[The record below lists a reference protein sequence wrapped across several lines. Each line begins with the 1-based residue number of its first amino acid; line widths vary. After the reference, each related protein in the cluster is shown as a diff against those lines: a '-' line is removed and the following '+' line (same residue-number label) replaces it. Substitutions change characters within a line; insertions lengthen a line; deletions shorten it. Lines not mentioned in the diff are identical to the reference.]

1 MTIEELVQRQ
11 KDAFQNGANRPAD
24 ARRQNLTKLREI
36 VKDHAERLCDAMKRD
51 FGKPLV
57 EAYASEIAT
66 VVMEI
71 DYHLKHFEKW
81 MEPESPGE
89 SIYTFPSKSRIYRQP
104 FGSVLII
111 GPWNFPVHLTFMP
124 LIGALSAGNTVV
136 LKPSE
141 LAPATSA
148 EIRSLI
154 ASRFEPEELAV
165 VEGDAEV
172 TTELLRQPFDK
183 IFFTGSPRV
192 GRIVMKAAA
201 RHLTPVTLE
210 LGGKSP
216 AIVHRDAQL
225 DVSVRRIWWG
235 KTINA
240 GQTCIAPDFVAV
252 HESQRD
258 SFIKESKKVLTDFYP
273 DGYRPGENYTKI
285 VNEDHFER
293 LSFLLE
299 DCDVLLGGR
308 TDPESRFIEP
318 TLIAADWDDEIM
330 EDEIFGPLLP
340 LVTWSD
346 ETEIIGRLTGHD
358 PPLALYMFTRDEA
371 FQKTIIQEVP
381 FGGGCINDTIAHL
394 VNPKLPFGGVG
405 TSGMGAYHGKYSFD
419 TFSRRQSVMN
429 KALWPDPEVRY
440 PPHGENKLKWLKRIL

>member
-11 KDAFQNGANRPAD
+11 KDAFQNGANRSAD
-24 ARRQNLTKLREI
+24 ARRQNLTQLREI
-36 VKDHAERLCDAMKRD
+36 VSGHADRLCDAMKRD
-51 FGKPLV
+51 FGKPMV
-57 EAYASEIAT
+57 EAYATEIAT
-66 VVMEI
+66 VILEI

-81 MEPESPGE
+81 MEPESAGE

-104 FGSVLII
+104 LGSVLII
-111 GPWNFPVHLTFMP
+111 GPWNFPVNLSFMP

-165 VEGDAEV
+165 VEGGAEV
-172 TTELLRQPFDK
+172 TGELLRQPFGK

-192 GRIVMKAAA
+192 GRIVMKAAT

-216 AIVHRDAQL
+216 AIVHSDAQM

-252 HESQRD
+252 HESQREA
-258 SFIKESKKVLTDFYP
+258 FISESPKVLAEFYP
-273 DGYRPGENYTKI
+273 DGCRPGENYTRI
-285 VNEDHFER
+285 VNEEHFER

-299 DCDVLLGGR
+299 DCEILLGGL
-308 TDPESRFIEP
+308 TDPGSRFIEP
-318 TLIAADWDDEIM
+318 TLIASDWEDEIM
-330 EDEIFGPLLP
+330 DDEIFGPLLP
-340 LVTWSD
+340 LVTYSD
-346 ETEIIGRLTGHD
+346 DAEIIGRLSGRN
-358 PPLALYMFTRDEA
+358 PPLALYLFTSDEA
-371 FQKTIIQEVP
+371 FQETIIREVP
-381 FGGGCINDTIAHL
+381 FGGGCINDTITHWI
-394 VNPKLPFGGVG
+394 NPKLPFGGVG
-405 TSGMGAYHGKYSFD
+405 TSGMGTYHGRYSFE
-419 TFSRRQSVMN
+419 TFSRRQTVMS
-429 KALWPDPEVRY
+429 KGLWPDPEVRY